1 MKRKNPFRV
10 YGYPG
15 PDLFCDRVKETEKI
29 ISALEN
35 GRNLTLIAPRRIG
48 KSGLIHHVFNRL
60 GQAGSFKC
68 VYFDIYSVRT
78 QAEFA
83 AAFAS
88 AVFTQLESGLEK
100 AFRSAVGVLGRCRPV
115 ITIDEVSGLPKLT
128 FSVDR
133 CSADIAIGEVFDYLA
148 KREDED
154 IVIAIDE
161 FQQVAEFPEKG
172 VEAAL
177 RSRIQFLQNVR
188 FIFAGSRRHMMA
200 EMFLSPKRPF
210 YHSTQNISIDVIDED
225 TYYQF
230 AEGFFAEEGLEL
242 SRKVFGYLYGKFDG
256 VTWDVQAVLNRL
268 YATGESVTDAS
279 SVDCV
284 VSELVEEYN
293 WEYARIVEDLGL
305 NALMLARAIA
315 AERCV
320 KEVMASA
327 FILKYSLPTASS
339 VRQALKQLEA
349 REIVYRSDNGY
360 SIYDRLMRYWLI
372 RK

>member
-15 PDLFCDRVKETEKI
+15 PDLFCDRVEETKKI

-60 GQAGSFKC
+60 GESGSFKC
-68 VYFDIYSVRT
+68 VYLDIYSIKT

-100 AFRSAVGVLGRCRPV
+100 AVRAAVRVLGRCRPSV
-115 ITIDEVSGLPKLT
+115 AIDEVSGLPKLT
-128 FSVDR
+128 FDIDKG
-133 CSADIAIGEVFDYLA
+133 SAKVAIDEVFDYLA
-148 KREDED
+148 RRGDED

-161 FQQVAEFPEKG
+161 FQQVAEFPETG

-177 RSRIQFLQNVR
+177 RSRIQFLQNIR

-210 YHSTQNISIDVIDED
+210 YHSTQNVSIDIIDKD
-225 TYYQF
+225 TYYRF
-230 AEGFFAEEGLEL
+230 AEGFFAKDGLTFSQE
-242 SRKVFGYLYGKFDG
+242 VFDYLYGKFDG
-256 VTWDVQAVLNRL
+256 VTWDVQTVLNRL
-268 YATGESVTDAS
+268 YESSENIVEVS
-279 SVDCV
+279 QVDRV

-327 FILKYSLPTASS
+327 FISKHSLPTASS
-339 VRQALKQLEA
+339 VRLALKQLEA
-349 REIVYRSDNGY
+349 REIVYRTEEGY
-360 SIYDRLMRYWLI
+360 LIYDRLMRFWLI
-372 RK
+372 RR